1 MRSLSQYIKEEG
13 EVTGGG
19 VMTTP
24 GQVTGMGDPALPGDG
39 ITSPSDKVGS
49 EPLEARRRKKKC
61 CKKGEESAEEE

>member
-1 MRSLSQYIKEEG
+1 MRSLSRYIKEEG
-13 EVTGGG
+13 EAGGG

-39 ITSPSDKVGS
+39 ITGPSDKVGS